1 MLHLY
6 FDEGATQRIRD
17 NTDPKVGSPDRFEV
31 PVSGGEVQALR
42 YLWNDDPAFTYSHI
56 RVSGFQD
63 SGLIRLQYALDEGG
77 SPGVFQDWIVLEDG
91 PYTTPYP
98 IWVKVTFAPA
108 ESVTPALYVD
118 IYHRIQAIEK
128 PA

>member
-42 YLWNDDPAFTYSHI
+42 YLWNDDPAFTYHHV
-56 RVSGFQD
+56 RVSAFQD
-63 SGLIRLQYALDEGG
+63 SELIRIQYAQDEGG
-77 SPGVFQDWIVLEDG
+77 FPGTFVDVLDLEDG
-91 PYTTPYP
+91 SYTTPYP

-108 ESVTPALYVD
+108 ASVLPALYTD
-118 IYHRIQAIEK
+118 IYHRVQALEK